1 MTESEMTE
9 KLKSSLPEKR
19 FIHSVGVM
27 ETSVKLAKRWNAN
40 EHVCRLA
47 GLLHD
52 CAKYMDRDEM
62 LSAIKR
68 NDIRLYPVEEK
79 ETALLHAPAGA
90 AEAFEAYGV
99 KDKEVLSAIRKHTI
113 GAPQMSLED
122 KIVFTADMIEP
133 SRSGIEDL
141 ERIRDLAF
149 SDLDKAVSL
158 CKSVSRRY
166 CEKNGYTFFAF
177 NQ

>member
-1 MTESEMTE
+1 MTETEMTE
-9 KLKSSLPEKR
+9 KLKSRLPEKR
-19 FIHSVGVM
+19 FIHSLGVM
-27 ETSVKLAKRWNAN
+27 ETSVKLARRWNGN
-40 EHVCRLA
+40 ECVCRLA

-62 LSAIKR
+62 LSVIKSGS
-68 NDIRLYPVEEK
+68 IQLYPGEEN

-90 AEAFEAYGV
+90 AEAVRSYGIND
-99 KDKEVLSAIRKHTI
+99 KDVLSAIRKHTI
-113 GAPQMSLED
+113 GAPVMSLED

-133 SRSGIEDL
+133 SRSNIEEL
-141 ERIRDLAF
+141 ETLRELAF
-149 SDLDKAVSL
+149 SDLDKAVKL

-166 CEKNGYTFFAF
+166 CEKNGHTFFAF